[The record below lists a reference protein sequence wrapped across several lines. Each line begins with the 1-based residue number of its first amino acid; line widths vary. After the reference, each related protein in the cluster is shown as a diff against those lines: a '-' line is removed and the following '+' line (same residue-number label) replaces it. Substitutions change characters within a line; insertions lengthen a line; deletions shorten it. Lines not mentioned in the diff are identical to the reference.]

1 MKKLL
6 LSMLL
11 CGILSATSVL
21 ADAFTGPRIGVGISD
36 TSMTYEGDDYEL
48 WRYDYGRG
56 FKLEY
61 GYDFNQMIGIGISY
75 ETNDDTIEGGE
86 LQGQATKLSFD
97 LGAAFPIRNAF
108 PIHYTFLKPYA
119 KLGLMYYSEE
129 SSRWGEFDDDNIF
142 VGFGG
147 RFQSNHFYADLSLD
161 YYLFDDEFA
170 YLDIGLTQTALTVG
184 YKF

>member
-1 MKKLL
+1 MSSNKLF
-6 LSMLL
+6 LSILL
-11 CGILSATSVL
+11 CGILSSTSVL
-21 ADAFTGPRIGVGISD
+21 ADAFTGPRIGVGISK

-48 WRYDYGRG
+48 WRYDYGGG

-61 GYDFNQMIGIGISY
+61 GYDFNQIIGIALSY
-75 ETNDDTIEGGE
+75 ETNDDRIEGVK
-86 LQGQATKLSFD
+86 LQGQSTKASFD
-97 LGAAFPIRNAF
+97 FGAAFPVQ
-108 PIHYTFLKPYA
+108 YTFIKPYA

-170 YLDIGLTQTALTVG
+170 YLDIGLTQTAFTVG

>member
-1 MKKLL
+1 MSSNKLF
-6 LSMLL
+6 LSILL
-11 CGILSATSVL
+11 CGILSSTFLL

-36 TSMTYEGDDYEL
+36 TSITYEGDDYEL
-48 WRYDYGRG
+48 WRYDYGYG

-61 GYDFNQMIGIGISY
+61 GYDFNQIIGIAISY
-75 ETNDDTIEGGE
+75 ETNDDTMGGVK
-86 LQGQATKLSFD
+86 LQGQSTKASFD
-97 LGAAFPIRNAF
+97 LGAAFPIRYA
-108 PIHYTFLKPYA
+108 FLKPYA
-119 KLGLMYYSEE
+119 KLGLMHYSEE
-129 SSRWGEFDDDNIF
+129 SSLGTEFDDDNLF

-170 YLDIGLTQTALTVG
+170 YLDIGLTQTAFTVG